1 MVKRLLIKI
10 DEELCNGCGLC
21 VPSCAEGA
29 LQIIDGKAKV
39 VSESFCDGIG
49 DCLGHCPEGAL
60 TLEEIETVEF
70 DEEAAMEHVA
80 RMKETDAA
88 SSSGCSPAVEIEP
101 EVPTTTQDSEKKVPF
116 QLSHCGA
123 VEAVSQLSHFPI
135 KLFLVAANHP
145 ALKDANLLVASDC
158 STVAYPSLHKDFL
171 KGRTVLQF
179 CPKFGDQA
187 YSLERLTEIFKHNDI
202 KDITITVMTVPCCS
216 GLIRMVQTALVQA
229 GKEVPIKAVVID
241 IDGKIAKTTG

>member
-80 RMKETDAA
+80 RIKGADDKPI
-88 SSSGCSPAVEIEP
+88 SGCSPAVEIRTKESIS
-101 EVPTTTQDSEKKVPF
+101 TIQASETV
-116 QLSHCGA
+116 L
-123 VEAVSQLSHFPI
+123 VSQLKNFPL
-135 KLFLVAANHP
+135 KLKLMAPNHP
-145 ALKDANLLVASDC
+145 ALQNASLLVAADC
-158 STVAYPSLHKDFL
+158 TTVAYPSLHEDFL
-171 KGRTVLQF
+171 KGRTITIV
-179 CPKFGDQA
+179 CPKFEPQA

-202 KDITITVMTVPCCS
+202 KDITITIMTVPCCG

-241 IDGKIAKTTG
+241 IDGKITKTIR

>member
-39 VSESFCDGIG
+39 VSESFCDGLG

-70 DEEAAMEHVA
+70 DEEAAMEYVA
-80 RMKETDAA
+80 KMKEAA
-88 SSSGCSPAVEIEP
+88 TPPTSGCSPVVKIPTEEP
-101 EVPTTTQDSEKKVPF
+101 KSIARSSDTV
-116 QLSHCGA
+116 
-123 VEAVSQLSHFPI
+123 AVSRLKQWPI
-135 KLFLVAANHP
+135 KVKLVAPNHP
-145 ALKDANLLVASDC
+145 ALQNASLLVSADC
-158 STVAYPSLHKDFL
+158 TSIAYPSFHEDFL
-171 KGRTVLQF
+171 KGRTVLQV
-179 CPKFGDQA
+179 CPKFEDQA

-202 KDITITVMTVPCCS
+202 KDITITIMTVPCCG
-216 GLIRMVQTALVQA
+216 GLLRMVQTALTNA
-229 GKEVPIKAVVID
+229 NKDVPTKSLVID
-241 IDGKIAKTTG
+241 IDGKIARTIV

>member
-1 MVKRLLIKI
+1 MVKRLMITI

-60 TLEEIETVEF
+60 TLAEVETVDF

-80 RMKETDAA
+80 KLRGTEAV
-88 SSSGCSPAVEIEP
+88 SSCSPAVEIPQEK
-101 EVPTTTQDSEKKVPF
+101 PTSIDPAGETKVAF
-116 QLSHCGA
+116 RLG
-123 VEAVSQLSHFPI
+123 HFPV
-135 KLFLVAANHP
+135 KLKLMAANHP
-145 ALKDANLLVASDC
+145 ALKNASLLVASDC
-158 STVAYPSLHKDFL
+158 STIVYPALHEDFL
-171 KGRTVLQF
+171 KGRTVVQV
-179 CPKFGDQA
+179 CPKFEDQA
-187 YSLERLTEIFKHNDI
+187 YSLERLTAIFQHNEI

-216 GLIRMVQTALVQA
+216 GLVRMVQAALVQA
-229 GKEVPIKAVVID
+229 GKEVPIKVVVIE
-241 IDGKIAKTTG
+241 IDGKIVKTIE